1 LCLSAIQFDLAF
13 VLQEFS
19 RFWNGSE
26 SSVEFLKITFRLSS
40 CSDGSIRIRDFSDLN
55 FFFLISPKI
64 RTHPVIVSQE
74 ATLILS
80 DATTKIDSIFCQ
92 LKNFSILKSFFLL
105 FQLSPSAPD
114 IILELQTRL

>member
-1 LCLSAIQFDLAF
+1 MCLSAIQFDLAF
-13 VLQEFS
+13 VIQEFS
-19 RFWNGSE
+19 RFWNDSE

-40 CSDGSIRIRDFSDLN
+40 CSDGSNRIRVFSDLN